1 MKLSPPP
8 PPPPHPMFLK
18 GGGRRPQ
25 PRRIDLK
32 QQLYKNKEEELSIKT
47 SDIIERY
54 TVIERHDL
62 SLFSQEIK
70 SSFLIFFLIPSL
82 EMIGQRIYSI
92 HNTHTVDK
100 STPYILK

>member
-8 PPPPHPMFLK
+8 HHHPIPMFLK

-54 TVIERHDL
+54 TLIERHDL
-62 SLFSQEIK
+62 SLFFAGDQAHI
-70 SSFLIFFLIPSL
+70 
-82 EMIGQRIYSI
+82 
-92 HNTHTVDK
+92 
-100 STPYILK
+100 

>member
-8 PPPPHPMFLK
+8 HHHPIPMFLK

-54 TVIERHDL
+54 TLIERHDL
-62 SLFSQEIK
+62 SLFFAGDQKQLFNI
-70 SSFLIFFLIPSL
+70 FLD
-82 EMIGQRIYSI
+82 SI
-92 HNTHTVDK
+92 TRDDWPTH
-100 STPYILK
+100 I